1 MLLIA
6 GTIRV
11 QAEDQDAAAAAMAVM
26 MAETVKEAG
35 CVSYD
40 FSVNVADPTLF
51 HIFEEWESEDHLK
64 SHFEAPHMIEFRAK
78 VGEIG
83 PVERK
88 LFIYEADAKKP
99 LD

>member
-40 FSVNVADPTLF
+40 FSSDFSDPSLF
-51 HIFEEWESEDHLK
+51 HLFEEWESEEHLK
-64 SHFEAPHMIEFRAK
+64 AHFEAPHMGEFRATM
-78 VGEIG
+78 GELG
-83 PVERK
+83 PMERN
-88 LFIYEADAKKP
+88 LHTYNADAKKP